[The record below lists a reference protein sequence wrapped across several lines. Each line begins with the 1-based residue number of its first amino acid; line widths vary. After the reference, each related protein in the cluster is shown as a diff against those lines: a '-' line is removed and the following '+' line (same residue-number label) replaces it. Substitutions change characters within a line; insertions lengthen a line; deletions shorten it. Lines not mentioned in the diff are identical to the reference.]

1 MGRTTTDDG
10 RRRIVICQDVQV
22 RNAERAEA
30 RAQAQAL
37 AALRRSRNAIATNR
51 GMSEE
56 VRQEV
61 LEDLDDEIQRME
73 RGED

>member
-1 MGRTTTDDG
+1 MARTTTDDG
-10 RRRIVICQDVQV
+10 RRRIVICRDVQV

-30 RAQAQAL
+30 RAQSQAL
-37 AALRRSRNAIATNR
+37 AALRRSRNAIANNR
-51 GMSEE
+51 GMSDE